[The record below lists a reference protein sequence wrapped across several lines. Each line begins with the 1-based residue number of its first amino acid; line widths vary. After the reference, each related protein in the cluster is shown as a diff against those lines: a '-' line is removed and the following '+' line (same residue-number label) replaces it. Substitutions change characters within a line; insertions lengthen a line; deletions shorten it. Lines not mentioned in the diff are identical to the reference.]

1 MLRLY
6 VGGMTPNSLRAIE
19 NIRNICAEH
28 LEGRHQLE
36 IVDIY
41 QQPELAKEKQ
51 IIVTPTLIMELPLPG
66 RRIIG
71 DMTGFL
77 KLLFR
82 RDDMKLLGVHV
93 IGQQAAEV
101 VHVGLMAMLTGATA
115 EIFDEACFNEPTLD
129 ALYKFAALEAILK
142 ITDSRHIN
150 LPAI

>member
-1 MLRLY
+1 MR
-6 VGGMTPNSLRAIE
+6 
-19 NIRNICAEH
+19 
-28 LEGRHQLE
+28 
-36 IVDIY
+36 
-41 QQPELAKEKQ
+41 
-51 IIVTPTLIMELPLPG
+51 PTRTARG
-66 RRIIG
+66 RIIG
-71 DMTGFL
+71 DTSGFL

-142 ITDSRHIN
+142 IPDSRHIS